1 MSQSLASILLHVIF
15 STKNRFPFLADPGV
29 RAEMHAYL
37 ATVFRSYDSPT
48 LIVGGVA
55 NHVHALCALS
65 KNISAAELIKDAK
78 KSSSKWIKSKGG
90 LLTKFHW
97 QNGYGVF
104 SVSESQEE
112 RVRRY
117 ILNQEQHHR
126 NFTFEDEFRTI
137 LRKHNVAFDERYVW
151 D

>member
-15 STKNRFPFLADPGV
+15 STKNRFPFLADPDI
-29 RAEMHAYL
+29 RSEMHAFL
-37 ATVFRSYDSPT
+37 ATVFRTYESPAVM
-48 LIVGGVA
+48 VGGVA
-55 NHVHALCALS
+55 NHVHTLAALS
-65 KNISAAELIKDAK
+65 RNISVAELIKQTK
-78 KSSSKWIKSKGG
+78 KSSSKWIKTKGG
-90 LLTKFHW
+90 LFTKFHW

-104 SVSESQEE
+104 SVSQSQED

-126 NFTFEDEFRTI
+126 RISFEDEFRTI
-137 LRKHNVAFDERYVW
+137 LRKHNVEFDERYVW